1 MSQILPKLLPAACL
15 LLVLIAACD
24 SVEQTAP
31 FEIEA
36 GPRTLYGYLDA
47 TSRVQRARVEVRR
60 RDVDF
65 PRSAEEALLRDTE
78 VFSVFVDTLGLGRDT
93 VRWTQRAER
102 LPDGTYAPIFTGMF
116 EPVPLARYRIVV
128 VRQANGPRAES
139 REETEILVPKAGDP
153 FFEPHRLESGGVILP
168 AHWPAAYNARLDT
181 FATQHSSCIF
191 RPDSLLEV
199 PEISRLFPGNRVTIS
214 PDSAL
219 VGPDTLRVDPDST
232 VVYGPVTLVVLRPPD
247 TLRIPMAM
255 GDTVRIDRHRLF
267 YGPNTIA
274 SYIKSLEPYPFYSSE
289 HVEVVEERGGF
300 TALLNLSGL
309 RREIERRNY
318 ITDSHI
324 VRYDYLYVGL
334 RVRDKDWDGQAQ
346 VPNTVQAGFLGG
358 VDAAEF
364 LLNAPVPTLRAAGL
378 ADPSVK
384 GFGCPGLWPY
394 PEQQLLGRS
403 TRSAGTTSSTTTS

>member
-139 REETEILVPKAGDP
+139 REETEILVPKARDP
-153 FFEPHRLESGGVILP
+153 AFEPHRLVDGRVMLP
-168 AHWPAAYNARLDT
+168 VHWPASRIDSFTSQQAG
-181 FATQHSSCIF
+181 CIY
-191 RPDSLLEV
+191 RPDSLLVV
-199 PEISRLFPGNRVTIS
+199 PDTFRLFPGDSIHIS
-214 PDSAL
+214 PDSAII
-219 VGPDTLRVDPDST
+219 GPDSIGVAEDSS
-232 VVYGPVTLVVLRPPD
+232 VIFGPAALWVFVPPD
-247 TLRIPMAM
+247 TLRFPLAE
-255 GDTVRIDRHRLF
+255 GDSVRIDPHRIF
-267 YGPNTIA
+267 YAPSTIL
-274 SYIKSLEPYPFYSSE
+274 SFIRSLSPYFFYSRE
-289 HVEVVEERGGF
+289 HIQLVEERGGV
-300 TALLNLSGL
+300 TALVDLGGL

-324 VRYDYLYVGL
+324 VRHDYLYVGL
-334 RVRDKDWDGQAQ
+334 RVRDPDWDGRQQ
-346 VPNTVQAGFLGG
+346 DPNAIEAGFLGG
-358 VDAAEF
+358 VDAAE
-364 LLNAPVPTLRAAGL
+364 LLLRAPTSALNAADL
-378 ADPSVK
+378 ADPS
-384 GFGCPGLWPY
+384 FSDYECPGLQPY
-394 PEQQLLGRS
+394 PNR
-403 TRSAGTTSSTTTS
+403 